1 MKVIDKNKNKAV
13 EVDSVSN
20 NGEIYHV
27 YDEGNQYRLFKD
39 EVQVINQDT
48 CIHEYTNQFL
58 VVKSVLGKG
67 LILEFPEKDKRKV
80 ALEGGGIWNMN
91 SLVCGFNEVEESC

>member
-39 EVQVINQDT
+39 EVQVINPET
-48 CIHEYTNQFL
+48 CDHDWSVYAYPTGPYPTDIEMAGHCKKCGYLLEQWDGKKENQ
-58 VVKSVLGKG
+58 
-67 LILEFPEKDKRKV
+67 R
-80 ALEGGGIWNMN
+80 
-91 SLVCGFNEVEESC
+91 

>member
-20 NGEIYHV
+20 NGGIYHV

-39 EVQVINQDT
+39 EVQAINQET
-48 CIHEYTNQFL
+48 CDHEYEAYAYQTGPYPTDIEMAGHC
-58 VVKSVLGKG
+58 KK
-67 LILEFPEKDKRKV
+67 
-80 ALEGGGIWNMN
+80 
-91 SLVCGFNEVEESC
+91 CGYDTHEQL

>member
-48 CIHEYTNQFL
+48 CITNM
-58 VVKSVLGKG
+58 KYM
-67 LILEFPEKDKRKV
+67 LILLDLIP
-80 ALEGGGIWNMN
+80 LT
-91 SLVCGFNEVEESC
+91 

>member
-13 EVDSVSN
+13 EVDRVSN

-39 EVQVINQDT
+39 EVQVINQET
-48 CIHEYTNQFL
+48 CDHEYEAYAYQTGSNPTDIEMVGHCKKCGYDTHEQFQ
-58 VVKSVLGKG
+58 
-67 LILEFPEKDKRKV
+67 
-80 ALEGGGIWNMN
+80 
-91 SLVCGFNEVEESC
+91 EEQR

>member
-48 CIHEYTNQFL
+48 CIHEYEYRDVHNTLAYKFTWLYNIKYIGDI
-58 VVKSVLGKG
+58 VNVWN
-67 LILEFPEKDKRKV
+67 EKPLLKKLD
-80 ALEGGGIWNMN
+80 
-91 SLVCGFNEVEESC
+91 EVEK

>member
-27 YDEGNQYRLFKD
+27 YDEGNKYRLFKD

-48 CIHEYTNQFL
+48 CIHEYEAYARQQLRYLKNQIIMGFAT
-58 VVKSVLGKG
+58 
-67 LILEFPEKDKRKV
+67 EK
-80 ALEGGGIWNMN
+80 
-91 SLVCGFNEVEESC
+91 

>member
-13 EVDSVSN
+13 EVEVVSN

-39 EVQVINQDT
+39 EVQVIKPETCDHDWSVYAYPTGPYPADIEMAGHCKKCGYDT
-48 CIHEYTNQFL
+48 HEQF
-58 VVKSVLGKG
+58 
-67 LILEFPEKDKRKV
+67 
-80 ALEGGGIWNMN
+80 
-91 SLVCGFNEVEESC
+91 